1 MSPGTAIALSTD
13 LGVASA
19 MAKEAD
25 VGGSSGQ
32 RKKGLAVSRALTV
45 CAAELGHGEHEAVV
59 ELACPPEPRPGGL
72 AVPVLLLLTTQRR
85 HFQRAHRGASY
96 RSKRSSVGGSSGQR
110 KKGLAVSRALTVCA
124 AELGHGEHEAVVELA
139 CPPEPRPGGLAVPVL
154 LLLTTQRRHFQRA
167 HRGASYRSKRS
178 SVGGVA
184 SMRSRS
190 SGGRSSSRRR
200 DDDDSGGCFYRGD
213 TESSSSSSR
222 STPGQAATA
231 AAG

>member
-1 MSPGTAIALSTD
+1 LSPSGEATPRLTASRYFCSRSSSVDHMIRRQSSADDQLTVAATRINNSPRRTWRWLLRWYSVSPGTAIALSTD

-25 VGGSSGQ
+25 
-32 RKKGLAVSRALTV
+32 
-45 CAAELGHGEHEAVV
+45 
-59 ELACPPEPRPGGL
+59 
-72 AVPVLLLLTTQRR
+72 
-85 HFQRAHRGASY
+85 
-96 RSKRSSVGGSSGQR
+96 VGGSSGQR